1 MSVFCSE
8 NALRLPKGKWGASIE
23 TDTNHW
29 NELNVMARFPN
40 YYRDN
45 FDYSQLENFD
55 HVYMRW
61 KEKFV
66 LPYPN
71 RTSEKKPSS
80 GFYYICLQKSTG
92 ELTGYFYNKTER
104 LQLLELRYD
113 PQLTSTAFQIR

>member
-1 MSVFCSE
+1 
-8 NALRLPKGKWGASIE
+8 
-23 TDTNHW
+23 
-29 NELNVMARFPN
+29 MARFPN

-66 LPYPN
+66 LQDPN
-71 RTSEKKPSS
+71 RTSDKKPST

-104 LQLLELRYD
+104 RVHCIYLM
-113 PQLTSTAFQIR
+113 SFF